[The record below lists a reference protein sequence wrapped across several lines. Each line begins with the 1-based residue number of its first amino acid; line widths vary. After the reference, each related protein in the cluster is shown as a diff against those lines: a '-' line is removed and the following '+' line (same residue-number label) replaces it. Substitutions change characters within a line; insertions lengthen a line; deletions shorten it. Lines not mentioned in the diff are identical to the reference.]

1 MKKFIIN
8 VAFINKKYYINNV
21 KWRNNIIFTV
31 LNKKLIISLGIIF
44 LISLITVILFFTV
57 IEPEYIILVLPFVFF
72 VCVLP
77 IFIIGMRNKII
88 YRFTIDE
95 LQYRGTNPCTIKWQD
110 ISSYN
115 IDNISITLK
124 LKNDTY
130 KTLPV
135 LNFDTNKLQ
144 KALSIYIK

>member
-1 MKKFIIN
+1 MEKYMKIEN
-8 VAFINKKYYINNV
+8 
-21 KWRNNIIFTV
+21 NNIIFTV

-77 IFIIGMRNKII
+77 IFITGMRNKII

-144 KALSIYIK
+144 KELSIYIK

>member
-1 MKKFIIN
+1 MKIEN
-8 VAFINKKYYINNV
+8 
-21 KWRNNIIFTV
+21 NNIIFTV

-72 VCVLP
+72 VFFLP

-144 KALSIYIK
+144 KELSIYIK

>member
-1 MKKFIIN
+1 MEKYMKIEN
-8 VAFINKKYYINNV
+8 
-21 KWRNNIIFTV
+21 NNIIFTV

-44 LISLITVILFFTV
+44 LISLITVILFFTI

-144 KALSIYIK
+144 KELSIYIK

>member
-1 MKKFIIN
+1 MKIEN
-8 VAFINKKYYINNV
+8 
-21 KWRNNIIFTV
+21 NNIIFTV

-77 IFIIGMRNKII
+77 IFIIGMHNKII

>member
-1 MKKFIIN
+1 MEKYMKIEN
-8 VAFINKKYYINNV
+8 
-21 KWRNNIIFTV
+21 NNIIFTV

-77 IFIIGMRNKII
+77 IFIIGMHNKII

>member
-1 MKKFIIN
+1 MEKYMKIEN
-8 VAFINKKYYINNV
+8 
-21 KWRNNIIFTV
+21 NNIIFTV

-57 IEPEYIILVLPFVFF
+57 IEPEYIVLVLPFVFF

-95 LQYRGTNPCTIKWQD
+95 LQYRGTNPYTIKWQD

-144 KALSIYIK
+144 QALSIYIK

>member
-1 MKKFIIN
+1 MEKYMKIEN
-8 VAFINKKYYINNV
+8 
-21 KWRNNIIFTV
+21 NNIIFTV

-110 ISSYN
+110 
-115 IDNISITLK
+115 NISITLK

-144 KALSIYIK
+144 KELSIYIK

>member
-1 MKKFIIN
+1 MKIEN
-8 VAFINKKYYINNV
+8 
-21 KWRNNIIFTV
+21 NNIIFTV

-95 LQYRGTNPCTIKWQD
+95 PLF
-110 ISSYN
+110 S
-115 IDNISITLK
+115 
-124 LKNDTY
+124 
-130 KTLPV
+130 
-135 LNFDTNKLQ
+135 FDMRAF
-144 KALSIYIK
+144 ALSYWILVFFPV

>member
-1 MKKFIIN
+1 MKIEN
-8 VAFINKKYYINNV
+8 
-21 KWRNNIIFTV
+21 NNIIFTV

-95 LQYRGTNPCTIKWQD
+95 LQYRVTNPCTIKWQD